1 MYFCSMIKKNIL
13 FSLLIFAILLPS
25 CSKYQKLLKS
35 SDNDLKYEKAVSFYE
50 KGEYYKA
57 QQLFEQIY
65 TFFRGTEKAEKISYL
80 NAYCYYKQKDY
91 IMGGYQFKSFSTSYP
106 ASKFA
111 EECAYMSAYCSY
123 LDSPRSSL
131 DPTST
136 NDAIAALQLFIN
148 QHPQSERVEECN
160 KLIDELRGKLEK
172 KAYDIATMYYK
183 MADYK
188 AAIVTFNN
196 VLKDFPDSQNKENI
210 MYQILM
216 AKYDYA
222 INSIDSKKK
231 ERLTDALESSRSF
244 MNEYPEGK
252 YFSDAKSIEKNILKL
267 M

>member
-1 MYFCSMIKKNIL
+1 MIHKRIL
-13 FSLLIFAILLPS
+13 FSLLIFALVLPS

-35 SDNDLKYEKAVSFYE
+35 SDNDLKYEKAIGYYE

-91 IMGGYQFKSFSTSYP
+91 IMGGYNFKTFASSYP

-148 QHPQSERVEECN
+148 QHPNSERVEECN

-172 KAYDIATMYYK
+172 KAYDIAYLYYK

-188 AAIVTFNN
+188 AAIVTYNN
-196 VLKDFPDSQNKENI
+196 VLKDFPDSRNKENI
-210 MYQILM
+210 MYQILL

-222 INSIDSKKK
+222 TNSIESKKK
-231 ERLTDALESSRSF
+231 ERLTDALEASRSL
-244 MNEYPEGK
+244 MNEYPNGK
-252 YFSDAKSIEKNILKL
+252 YFGQAKNIEKSILKL
-267 M
+267 L

>member
-1 MYFCSMIKKNIL
+1 MIRKNIL
-13 FSLLIFAILLPS
+13 FSLLIFAIVLPS

-35 SDNDLKYEKAVSFYE
+35 SDNDLKYEKAISYYE

-65 TFFRGTEKAEKISYL
+65 TFFRGTDKAEKISYL
-80 NAYCYYKQKDY
+80 NSYCYYKQKDY

-172 KAYDIATMYYK
+172 KAYDIGTLYYK

-210 MYQILM
+210 QYQILQ

-222 INSIDSKKK
+222 LNSIESKKK
-231 ERLTDALESSRSF
+231 ERLNDALETSRSF
-244 MNEYPEGK
+244 MNDYPKGK
-252 YFSDAKSIEKNILKL
+252 YLSEAKGIEKNILKL
-267 M
+267 L

>member
-1 MYFCSMIKKNIL
+1 MIRN
-13 FSLLIFAILLPS
+13 SLIVTFFVFAIALSS

-35 SDNDLKYEKAVSFYE
+35 SDNDLKYEKAIGYYE
-50 KGEYYKA
+50 KGDYFKA
-57 QQLFEQIY
+57 QQIFEQIY
-65 TFFRGTEKAEKISYL
+65 VFFRGTDKAEKISYL

-91 IMGGYQFKSFSTSYP
+91 IMGGYQFRSFATSYP

-136 NDAIAALQLFIN
+136 NDAIASLQLFIN

-172 KAYDIATMYYK
+172 KACDIAEMYYK

-188 AAIVTFNN
+188 AAIVTYNN
-196 VLKDFPDSQNKENI
+196 VMKDFPDSRNKENI
-210 MYQILM
+210 IYQVLM
-216 AKYDYA
+216 AKYEYA
-222 INSIDSKKK
+222 VNSIDSKKK
-231 ERLTDALESSRSF
+231 ERLNDALETSRSF
-244 MNEYPEGK
+244 INDYPEGK
-252 YFSDAKSIEKNILKL
+252 YVSSAKNIEKNILKL
-267 M
+267 L